1 MKIASKVVSLEDL
14 VNIVGKLRK
23 SGKRIVHCHGVFDLL
38 HPGHLLHF
46 QAAKQQGD
54 ILVVTLT
61 PDHYVGKGPGRPVFN
76 HRLRAESVAALT
88 HVDYVAVNDQPT
100 AVTLIQRLKP
110 DIYAKGSDYKNAEDD
125 LTGKI
130 TEEEMAVNSVGGRL
144 HFTNELSFSSTEL
157 LNRHYMVYPDQA
169 QSFLESF
176 RKNYSVDS
184 VIQKLKSL
192 QSLKVLIIGEAI
204 IDEYHYC
211 EPMGKSPKESI
222 VASRYLH
229 EEIFPGGVLACA
241 NHAAGFCNQVNLVT
255 QLGTAEQSHFEPFV
269 RNALKPQVQPTL
281 FFRKDAPTIV
291 KRRFVWQPFMT
302 KLFEIAFLSDQPTP
316 KTLEKNML
324 KTLSKLVAKADVVI
338 AVDYGHGFFTPTL
351 IDFLTKKSKFFA
363 VNVQT
368 NSANTGFNTLSK
380 YPHADYVCI
389 DEREMRIE
397 HKDKFTDLHALIEK
411 TASRMKARYV
421 TVTHGHHGSVVY
433 AKGKGFFQTPIFS
446 KEIVDRVGAGDAFL
460 AVTAP
465 CAAKGFPP
473 ELIGFIGNTVG
484 ALAVKIVGNR
494 NAVEPIPLFKFI
506 TALLK

>member
-204 IDEYHYC
+204 IVEYHYC
-211 EPMGKSPKESI
+211 
-222 VASRYLH
+222 
-229 EEIFPGGVLACA
+229 
-241 NHAAGFCNQVNLVT
+241 
-255 QLGTAEQSHFEPFV
+255 EPFV

-351 IDFLTKKSKFFA
+351 IDFPTKKSKFFA